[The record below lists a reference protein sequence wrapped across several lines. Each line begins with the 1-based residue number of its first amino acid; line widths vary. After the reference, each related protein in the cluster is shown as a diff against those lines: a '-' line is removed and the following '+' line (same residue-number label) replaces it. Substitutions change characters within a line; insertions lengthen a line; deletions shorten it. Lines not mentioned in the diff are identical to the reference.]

1 MKKTGK
7 KTKPTVADL
16 LKTPS
21 PVASPVGSPEADSP
35 AIFTRAAS
43 TSKRAKRAT
52 LATSSSPPRSHRA
65 PSNISDLRNFTSSGV
80 EDLKRRIDYSHSE
93 FLKDLEGSNSRLH
106 KRFKMQTQAYQQV
119 MDEAEKEYKKV
130 SERITESRDAMKASY
145 EEFML
150 DAQASASRA
159 CKTSI
164 VELSQSFEKAI
175 DSLRKRYGV
184 SSN

>member
-21 PVASPVGSPEADSP
+21 PVGSPVGSPEADSP

-93 FLKDLEGSNSRLH
+93 FLKDLEASNTRLH
-106 KRFKMQTQAYQQV
+106 KRFK
-119 MDEAEKEYKKV
+119 
-130 SERITESRDAMKASY
+130 
-145 EEFML
+145 
-150 DAQASASRA
+150 
-159 CKTSI
+159 
-164 VELSQSFEKAI
+164 
-175 DSLRKRYGV
+175 V
-184 SSN
+184 SSLVLLHFLTNVIASHF

>member
-7 KTKPTVADL
+7 KTKPMVADF

-21 PVASPVGSPEADSP
+21 PVDSPEADSP
-35 AIFTRAAS
+35 VIFTRSTS
-43 TSKRAKRAT
+43 TSKRAKRVT
-52 LATSSSPPRSHRA
+52 LPTSSSPPRSHRA

-80 EDLKRRIDYSHSE
+80 DDLKRRIEYSHSE
-93 FLKDLEGSNSRLH
+93 FLKDLEASNSRLH

-145 EEFML
+145 EEFMVE
-150 DAQASASRA
+150 AQASASRA

-164 VELSQSFEKAI
+164 VELSQSFEKTI
-175 DSLRKRYGV
+175 DSLRKRYGT